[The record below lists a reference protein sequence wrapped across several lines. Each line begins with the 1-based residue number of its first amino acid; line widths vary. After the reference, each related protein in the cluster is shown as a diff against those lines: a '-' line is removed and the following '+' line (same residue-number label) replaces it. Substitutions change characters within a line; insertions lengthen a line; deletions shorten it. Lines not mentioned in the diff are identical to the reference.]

1 MRLAEAAA
9 ILGVSKHTLARW
21 EREGK
26 IPDHKTA
33 HGRRFYT
40 IQDVNK
46 IKQVVGLGP
55 KHATKRH
62 YDPPEAA
69 KVDWRAIEALNDT
82 EFYDWYHSQPN
93 EKHIIDTIPE
103 HLVYRVMLARNAPRP
118 TENASLSPG
127 IMMPPE

>member
-1 MRLAEAAA
+1 MRLAEAAEL
-9 ILGVSKHTLARW
+9 LGVSKHTLARW

-26 IPDHKTA
+26 IPEHKLHT
-33 HGRRFYT
+33 GRRFYT
-40 IQDVNK
+40 PQDIMK
-46 IKQVVGLGP
+46 IKAMLGMGP
-55 KHATKRH
+55 KVTTKRH

-69 KVDWRAIEALNDT
+69 KVDWRAVEAFNDT

-118 TENASLSPG
+118 TEDVSLSPG